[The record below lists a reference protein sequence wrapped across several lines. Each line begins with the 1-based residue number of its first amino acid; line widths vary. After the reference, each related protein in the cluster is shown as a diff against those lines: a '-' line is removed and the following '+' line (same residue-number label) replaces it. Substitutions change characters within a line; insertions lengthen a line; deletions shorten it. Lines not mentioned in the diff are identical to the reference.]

1 MDLVGGNLIGGIS
14 STESDVRFRGVN
26 PRANSEIEPE
36 YHEATAA
43 EVDRAVQLA
52 AQVFRSY
59 GRTSPAQR
67 AAFLRAIADELI
79 ALGPTLIERAHVE
92 TALPIARLEGERAR
106 TVGQLRLFADLL
118 DEGSWVEARIDRGNA
133 TRLPLPKPDLRR
145 MLVPLGPVAVFGA
158 SNFPFAFAVPGGD
171 TASALAAGC
180 PVVCKAH
187 PAHPGTSEL
196 AARAIDRAAITCDL
210 PRGVF
215 SLVHGWSHEVG
226 LGLVRHPRICA
237 VGFTGS
243 LRGGRAMFDA
253 AAARPEP
260 IPVYAEMG
268 SINPVFLLPS
278 AAAER
283 ADALARDLA
292 QSITLGTGQFCTNPG
307 VVVGLR
313 SESLD
318 RVVGVLAERIA
329 ASEASVMLYPQLS
342 ERYAGAVSRACTQGA
357 TLLAQGASDDVH
369 RATPALLR
377 VDGARFIEQRE
388 LRDEMFGPVSV
399 IVAVADMAEM
409 ERVAETLEGQL
420 TATIHGTAS
429 ELRAHSGLVEIL
441 QRKVGRLLFNGYPTG
456 VEVGHAMQHGG
467 PYPAST
473 DARSTS
479 VGSAAITRFARPLCY
494 QNFPDETLPDEL
506 RNENTRGI
514 WRLLDGTLSRDNVE
528 PSIVDIPANAAAQTS
543 PSTGS

>member
-1 MDLVGGNLIGGIS
+1 MELVGTNFIGGIS
-14 STESDVRFRGVN
+14 SAEGNALFRGVD
-26 PRANSEIEPE
+26 PRTDSAIEPTFR
-36 YHEATAA
+36 EATAA

-52 AQVFRSY
+52 ADSFRAY
-59 GRTSPAQR
+59 GRTTPAKR
-67 AAFLRAIADELI
+67 SAFLRAIADEI
-79 ALGPTLIERAHVE
+79 VALGTTLIDRAHLE

-118 DEGSWVEARIDRGNA
+118 DEGSWVDARIDRGDA
-133 TRLPLPKPDLRR
+133 TRAPLPKPDLRR
-145 MLVPLGPVAVFGA
+145 MLLPLGPVAVFGA
-158 SNFPFAFAVPGGD
+158 SNFPFAFSVAGGD

-196 AARAIDRAAITCDL
+196 AARAIHRAASACEL
-210 PRGVF
+210 PSGVF

-226 LGLVRHPRICA
+226 LALVRHPHICA

-243 LRGGRAMFDA
+243 LRGGRALFDA

-283 ADALARDLA
+283 GDALAQGLA
-292 QSITLGTGQFCTNPG
+292 QSITMGTGQFCTNPG
-307 VVVGLR
+307 VVVGVR
-313 SESLD
+313 GESLD
-318 RVVGVLAERIA
+318 NMVTALSTRIA
-329 ASEASVMLYPQLS
+329 ATEPSVMLYPQLS
-342 ERYAGAVSRACTQGA
+342 KSYTGAVSRAQTHGA
-357 TLLAQGASDDVH
+357 TLLAQAASDDAH

-377 VDGARFIEQRE
+377 VDGDHFIQNGE
-388 LRDEMFGPVSV
+388 LREEIFGPVSV
-399 IVAVADMAEM
+399 IVGAADAAEM
-409 ERVAETLEGQL
+409 ERVAEAMEGQL
-420 TATIHGTAS
+420 TATIHGTAA
-429 ELRAHSGLVEIL
+429 ELREHSALVEIL

-473 DARSTS
+473 DSRSTS
-479 VGSAAITRFARPLCY
+479 VGSAAILRFARPLCY
-494 QNFPDETLPDEL
+494 QNFPDDSLPEEL
-506 RNENTRGI
+506 RDANLRGI
-514 WRLLDGTLSRDNVE
+514 WRTIDGRVTKEAV
-528 PSIVDIPANAAAQTS
+528 
-543 PSTGS
+543 